1 MVHIAIM
8 DKNTI
13 DMILNGEK
21 TIESRF
27 SKNKISPFNKVAVGE
42 TVYLKES
49 GKDIIASFD
58 IEKVVFYDNLTSDKV
73 ELISSKYNNQIN
85 AQDSYW
91 SHKLNSNY
99 GTLMWINNVKKI
111 KPIKISKK
119 GRQGFVSYDEL
130 SLSLV
135 KMI

>member
-1 MVHIAIM
+1 MVHLAIM

-13 DMILNGEK
+13 DMILKGEK

-27 SKNKISPFNKVAVGE
+27 SKNKIPPFNKATAGE

-49 GKDIIASFD
+49 GKDILTSFD
-58 IEKVVFYDNLTSDKV
+58 IERVAYYDNLTSEKVGLIRDK
-73 ELISSKYNNQIN
+73 YDDQIN
-85 AQDSYW
+85 APDSYW
-91 SHKLNSNY
+91 DRKLNSNY
-99 GTLMWINNVKKI
+99 GTLMWIKNVKRI

-130 SLSLV
+130 EYNND
-135 KMI
+135 

>member
-1 MVHIAIM
+1 MVHLAIM

-13 DMILNGEK
+13 DMILKGEK

-27 SKNKISPFNKVAVGE
+27 SKNKISPFNKVTAGE

-49 GKDIIASFD
+49 GKDILTSFD
-58 IEKVVFYDNLTSDKV
+58 VEKIVFYDNLTSEKVGLIKDK
-73 ELISSKYNNQIN
+73 YDDQIN
-85 AQDSYW
+85 APDSYW
-91 SHKLNSNY
+91 NHKLNSNY
-99 GTLMWINNVKKI
+99 GTLMWIKNVKRI

-130 SLSLV
+130 EYNND
-135 KMI
+135 